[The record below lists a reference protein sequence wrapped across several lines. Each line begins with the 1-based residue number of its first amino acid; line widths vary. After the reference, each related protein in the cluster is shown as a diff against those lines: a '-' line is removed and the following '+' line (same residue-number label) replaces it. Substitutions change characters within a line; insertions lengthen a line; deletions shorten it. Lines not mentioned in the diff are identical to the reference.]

1 MGCTSTKMLESGPQG
16 LVSCSRHSLWDAL
29 QLKCWTSRTE
39 SGPQGLVSCKMHEQT
54 FTMGCTSTKMHES
67 GPQGLV
73 SCSRHSLWDALQ
85 LKCMSL
91 DLKDWCLVADIH
103 YGMHFN

>member
-1 MGCTSTKMLESGPQG
+1 
-16 LVSCSRHSLWDAL
+16 
-29 QLKCWTSRTE
+29 
-39 SGPQGLVSCKMHEQT
+39 
-54 FTMGCTSTKMHES
+54 MGCTSTKMHES

-103 YGMHFN
+103 YGMHFNYESGPGLVSCSMHYGMHFN

>member
-1 MGCTSTKMLESGPQG
+1 MHYNG
-16 LVSCSRHSLWDAL
+16 DAL
-29 QLKCWTSRTE
+29 KIVQ
-39 SGPQGLVSCKMHEQT
+39 SGLNI
-54 FTMGCTSTKMHES
+54 FTHPCVYTLLQIVINGVNVWPEDIIYVMEDHLALHES

>member
-1 MGCTSTKMLESGPQG
+1 MGCTSTKMHESGPQG

-29 QLKCWTSRTE
+29 QLKCI
-39 SGPQGLVSCKMHEQT
+39 
-54 FTMGCTSTKMHES
+54 ES

>member
-1 MGCTSTKMLESGPQG
+1 
-16 LVSCSRHSLWDAL
+16 
-29 QLKCWTSRTE
+29 
-39 SGPQGLVSCKMHEQT
+39 
-54 FTMGCTSTKMHES
+54 MGCTSTKMHES

-91 DLKDWCLVADIH
+91 DLKTGVLWQTFTMGCTSTKMHESGPQGLVSCSRHSLWDALQLKCMRLDLKDWCLAADIH

>member
-1 MGCTSTKMLESGPQG
+1 MGCTSS
-16 LVSCSRHSLWDAL
+16 
-29 QLKCWTSRTE
+29 
-39 SGPQGLVSCKMHEQT
+39 
-54 FTMGCTSTKMHES
+54 KMHES

-103 YGMHFN
+103 YGMHFNYNDMMLFSYRHSWGGG